1 MGCLKTIPVPA
12 CFPSLPFLCHSR
24 EGRRAMLWEIST
36 TSRGSWSLFLRAP
49 QRKRER
55 EMHVPCPHHPG
66 SLSLDFCLLP
76 WLVSWATPVPTL
88 SSYGWFGFFFL
99 ERERGEVSISSFHC
113 HPGPTGSSLSQV
125 ASTLGAG
132 TAPGAQR
139 SGKFCWW
146 KGPLHAATALL
157 DSGCQTRPR

>member
-1 MGCLKTIPVPA
+1 
-12 CFPSLPFLCHSR
+12 
-24 EGRRAMLWEIST
+24 
-36 TSRGSWSLFLRAP
+36 
-49 QRKRER
+49 
-55 EMHVPCPHHPG
+55 MHVPCPHHPG

-99 ERERGEVSISSFHC
+99 EREVRSQFPVFIVIQD
-113 HPGPTGSSLSQV
+113 PQDLSQV

-139 SGKFCWW
+139 SGKFCRW